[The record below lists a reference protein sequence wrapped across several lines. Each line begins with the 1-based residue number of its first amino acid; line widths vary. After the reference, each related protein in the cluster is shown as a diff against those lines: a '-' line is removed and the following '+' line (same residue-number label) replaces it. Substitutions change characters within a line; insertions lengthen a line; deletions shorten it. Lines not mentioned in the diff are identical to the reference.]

1 MLTNSVNERKFIYSV
16 CKTTGD
22 ISCGEVFEIIRIANE
37 WDVRFGYHTPIPRT
51 KIICCGDLNANQKL
65 FRTANGQYY
74 FGIAD
79 GWGAKDGILY
89 GMCIGFFYDFGHPM
103 TFEAILAECD
113 AKYSPNTMSGSM
125 KERQRRSTMSDLK
138 PIIQRLMENPGG
150 DE

>member
-1 MLTNSVNERKFIYSV
+1 
-16 CKTTGD
+16 
-22 ISCGEVFEIIRIANE
+22 
-37 WDVRFGYHTPIPRT
+37 
-51 KIICCGDLNANQKL
+51 
-65 FRTANGQYY
+65 
-74 FGIAD
+74 
-79 GWGAKDGILY
+79 
-89 GMCIGFFYDFGHPM
+89 M